1 MPAKTM
7 PSKSWVE
14 RTLKE
19 LNSGLYERE
28 EILACALLMVL
39 SGQSVFLYGPPG
51 TAKSMSFHGGTDA
64 TPALK
69 KAIEMTNSESY
80 RLEDILMISNFVLP
94 PGSFDVYV
102 GEIQK
107 AKGRKCKFYSLT
119 IGSFRYSN
127 DARGNVFDEGW
138 VYNPAT
144 GSVKDL
150 SGVIKAF

>member
-28 EILACALLMVL
+28 EILACALLTVL
-39 SGQSVFLYGPPG
+39 FRQSVFLYGPPG

-80 RLEDILMISNFVLP
+80 RLADILMISDFVLSP
-94 PGSFDVYV
+94 RSFDAYV
-102 GEIQK
+102 EEIRK

-119 IGSFRYSN
+119 IGCFRYSN

-138 VYNPAT
+138 VTIPHR
-144 GSVKDL
+144 GP
-150 SGVIKAF
+150 

>member
-28 EILACALLMVL
+28 EILACALLTVL

-51 TAKSMSFHGGTDA
+51 TAKSMISRRLSCVFSDSQYFEYLMQRFS
-64 TPALK
+64 TPEEIFGPIDISELK
-69 KAIEMTNSESY
+69 KNNYVRMTENY
-80 RLEDILMISNFVLP
+80 LPTADIAFL
-94 PGSFDVYV
+94 
-102 GEIQK
+102 
-107 AKGRKCKFYSLT
+107 
-119 IGSFRYSN
+119 
-127 DARGNVFDEGW
+127 DEGW

-144 GSVKDL
+144 GSVKEL